1 MKNILIV
8 EDEQHLAEGLQLNF
22 TLEGFSTDIANSVR
36 RAQQYIEQRHYDV
49 IILDVTLPDG
59 DGFQLCKYIRN
70 KHIHIPVLMLTART
84 LPEDKVQGLEAGA
97 DDYLTKPFDLNE
109 LLARIRSLIRR
120 QQWNKGSNQQQTFAF
135 GEASINF
142 DQHLVLVKSSPVQ
155 LTTLELQLLQY
166 FCKNKDRVL
175 SRQELLEKV
184 WNLRDYPNTRTVDNF
199 IMRLRRLFEPTPDKP
214 IYFLSIRGR
223 GYKFTTPSIMTED

>member
-22 TLEGFSTDIANSVR
+22 TLEGFSTDIANSAR

-142 DQHLVLVKSSPVQ
+142 DQHLVL
-155 LTTLELQLLQY
+155 
-166 FCKNKDRVL
+166 
-175 SRQELLEKV
+175 
-184 WNLRDYPNTRTVDNF
+184 NLRDYPNTRTVDNF